1 MRNTDLTIHSDREL
15 ELWIDNDAYLH
26 QEWRK
31 AIRTGNITYVKDALE
46 CFTYTKA
53 QWENLVDKF
62 EEELKEEEER
72 LDSYCSIL
80 Q

>member
-1 MRNTDLTIHSDREL
+1 MRNLDLTIHSDREL
-15 ELWIDNDAYLH
+15 ELWIINDSYLA
-26 QEWRK
+26 QEWK
-31 AIRTGNITYVKDALE
+31 KTIRTGNLNYIKDALE

-53 QWENLVDKF
+53 QWEHLVDVF

-72 LDSYCSIL
+72 LDSYCSVL